1 MKNLNF
7 TIRVQHQFANHNG
20 YRKIFMLAIL
30 WCSFSIAIAQST
42 DKFFGMNYWEYQ
54 TYTNGVTVDKFAENM
69 AETSTWN
76 CSIVRIGGN
85 FPNVQRNTAVDR
97 DWYVTAINNIK
108 SMNLIPLVQLPID
121 LTATETAQWM
131 DYFNVT
137 KNLGIVYWGIGNEP
151 DPSSNWD
158 GWYAG
163 TAYQDGYTYT
173 SWRGQFRTIAKAIK
187 AKDANSIICGPD
199 FRHWWGTAT
208 TGPLGQWYKDF
219 LYGASGVGT
228 DTYNGDPI
236 VDIFAFHFYGD
247 ANEGTMM
254 GRYAILKSMIDATNA
269 LRPANQPL
277 KIAVGEYNT
286 EVSVDPG
293 TFSAGQYMAIMAK
306 QALANGAVYFTP
318 WSVEEGNKFR
328 MLESNGTLRS
338 TAQHMKMLSQNKRG
352 NYMQGQI
359 NDNNTYNIMEF
370 GMQDANGYTIML
382 MNKSATDYP
391 FSVKFSTTSGN
402 YSAANTPLKF
412 RFNANENIDFSNLTL
427 YKNSTLLF
435 SFDAA
440 GNMLKKIEYRSGY
453 TAPVTTLYPVANTAP
468 TVSLTAPAAGA
479 TFEAGTSVQITA
491 IATDADAAPDSVV
504 KVEFYDNG
512 SATAFHTENLSPY
525 DFPWTTFGVGSHTIS
540 AKATD
545 TRGATST
552 LSTRNITIVNTA
564 PNVSL
569 LTSATSVAFGTTI
582 TLTANATD
590 TAPGTVS
597 SVSYYDGPT
606 LLTTVNT
613 SPYTFNWTN
622 ASVGTHSITARALD
636 NGGSSKTSTAIS
648 ITVNP
653 VVSDPLTLSYFHV
666 INKWSADYLRPKDG
680 LATALIVQD
689 AETTVPAFSSFQ
701 WEFIAAPTAGY
712 YHIVNKYTGYAIQP
726 TNGSVADNT
735 TLSQVVLTPSNAGNT
750 ELQWVLEVS
759 NESPYYWIKNRK
771 SGLYIRPSGGSL
783 VDLTNIVQN
792 PLNTTYS
799 SFKWSFVDQG
809 SRSGASA
816 RTAASP
822 LIEEGLSK
830 EVATTVIYPNPTSDF
845 ITVVTQ
851 VDVQSPVSISIYS
864 LSGKKVLAKE
874 FMDVKGH
881 FEDRIDVSLL
891 PSGEFVLKIKK
902 GDRIESKKFVKK

>member
-1 MKNLNF
+1 MKNLKF
-7 TIRVQHQFANHNG
+7 TIPLQRRFVSHKGCQ
-20 YRKIFMLAIL
+20 ILFMLAFL
-30 WCSFSIAIAQST
+30 CCSFSIGFAQST

-85 FPNVQRNTAVDR
+85 FPNVSKNTAADR

-151 DPSSNWD
+151 DPSNNWD
-158 GWYAG
+158 AWYAG
-163 TAYQDGYTYT
+163 TVYQDGYNYAG
-173 SWRGQFRTIAKAIK
+173 WKNQFRVIAKAIK
-187 AKDANSIICGPD
+187 AKDANSIVCGPD

-219 LYGASGVGT
+219 LNGASGVGT

-247 ANEGTMM
+247 ANEGTMA
-254 GRYAILKSMIDATNA
+254 GRYAILKSMIDATNTR
-269 LRPANQPL
+269 RPANQPL

-293 TFSAGQYMAIMAK
+293 VFSAGQYMAIMAK

-352 NYMQGQI
+352 TYMQGQI

-391 FSVKFSTTSGN
+391 FSVKFSTTGGT

-412 RFNANENIDFSNLTL
+412 RFNASVNIDFSNSIL

-453 TAPVTTLYPVANTAP
+453 TAPVTTNYPVANPAP
-468 TVSLTAPAAGA
+468 SVSLV
-479 TFEAGTSVQITA
+479 S
-491 IATDADAAPDSVV
+491 
-504 KVEFYDNG
+504 
-512 SATAFHTENLSPY
+512 SATNVTYGTP
-525 DFPWTTFGVGSHTIS
+525 I
-540 AKATD
+540 
-545 TRGATST
+545 T
-552 LSTRNITIVNTA
+552 LS
-564 PNVSL
+564 
-569 LTSATSVAFGTTI
+569 
-582 TLTANATD
+582 ANASD

-597 SVSYYDGPT
+597 SVSYYDGTT
-606 LLTTVNT
+606 LLGTDNT
-613 SPYTFNWTN
+613 SPYTYNWVN
-622 ASVGTHSITARALD
+622 AGVGTHSVTARATD
-636 NGGSSKTSTAIS
+636 NGGATTTSTAIS
-648 ITVNP
+648 VTVTAAG
-653 VVSDPLTLSYFHV
+653 SDPLTQSYFHV

-680 LATALIVQD
+680 LATSLIVQD
-689 AETTVPAFSSFQ
+689 AEAAAPTLSSFQ
-701 WEFIAAPTAGY
+701 WSFKAAPTSGY
-712 YHIVNKYTGYAIQP
+712 YHIVNKYSGYAIQP

-735 TLSQVVLTPSNAGNT
+735 TLSQVVLTASNEGNT
-750 ELQWVLEVS
+750 ELQWEIEVS
-759 NESPYYWIKNRK
+759 DEAGYYWIKNRK

-792 PLNTTYS
+792 TLNTTYS
-799 SFKWSFVDQG
+799 SFKWSLDDQG
-809 SRSGASA
+809 VIPGASA
-816 RTAASP
+816 RIAASP
-822 LIEEGLSK
+822 LSGEELSEK
-830 EVATTVIYPNPTSDF
+830 LPTTIVFPNPASDM
-845 ITVVTQ
+845 ITVTAET
-851 VDVQSPVSISIYS
+851 DTQSPVSISIYS
-864 LSGKKVLAKE
+864 LSGNEVLSKE
-874 FMDVKGH
+874 FRNVKGH
-881 FEDRIDVSLL
+881 FEERFNISSFS
-891 PSGEFVLKIKK
+891 SGAFILKIKNGK
-902 GDRIESKKFVKK
+902 HIESRKFIKK

>member
-1 MKNLNF
+1 MKNAKF
-7 TIRVQHQFANHNG
+7 TSYLKRQFASHNG
-20 YRKIFMLAIL
+20 CQKLFMLAFL
-30 WCSFSIAIAQST
+30 WCSFSIAFAQST

-76 CSIVRIGGN
+76 CSIVRVGGN
-85 FPNVQRNTAVDR
+85 FPNVSKNTAADR

-163 TAYQDGYTYT
+163 TAYQDGYNYT
-173 SWRGQFRTIAKAIK
+173 GWKGQFRTIAKAIK
-187 AKDANSIICGPD
+187 AKDANSIVCGPD

-247 ANEGTMM
+247 ANEGTMI

-269 LRPANQPL
+269 QRPANQPL

-293 TFSAGQYMAIMAK
+293 IFSAGQYMAIMAK

-338 TAQHMKMLSQNKRG
+338 TAHHMKMLSQNKRG
-352 NYMQGQI
+352 TYMQGQI

-382 MNKSATDYP
+382 MNKSSTDYP
-391 FSVKFSTTSGN
+391 FSVKFSTTNGS

-412 RFNANENIDFSNLTL
+412 RFNASKNIDFSNLIL
-427 YKNSTLLF
+427 YKNATLLF

-453 TAPVTTLYPVANTAP
+453 TAPVTTNYPVANPAP
-468 TVSLTAPAAGA
+468 S
-479 TFEAGTSVQITA
+479 
-491 IATDADAAPDSVV
+491 
-504 KVEFYDNG
+504 
-512 SATAFHTENLSPY
+512 
-525 DFPWTTFGVGSHTIS
+525 
-540 AKATD
+540 
-545 TRGATST
+545 
-552 LSTRNITIVNTA
+552 
-564 PNVSL
+564 VSL
-569 LTSATSVAFGTTI
+569 LASATNVTYGTPI
-582 TLTANATD
+582 ALTANATD

-597 SVSYYDGPT
+597 SVSYYDGAT
-606 LLTTVNT
+606 LLGTATT
-613 SPYTFNWTN
+613 SPYTFNWAN
-622 ASVGTHSITARALD
+622 ASVGMHNVTARATD
-636 NGGSSKTSTAIS
+636 NGGAFTTSTAIS
-648 ITVNP
+648 ITVTSAA
-653 VVSDPLTLSYFHV
+653 SDPLTLSYFHV
-666 INKWSADYLRPKDG
+666 VNKWSADYLRPKDG
-680 LATALIVQD
+680 LATSLIVQD
-689 AETTVPAFSSFQ
+689 AEATVPALSSFQ

-726 TNGSVADNT
+726 TNGSVADNA
-735 TLSQVVLTPSNAGNT
+735 TLSQVALTTSNAGNT
-750 ELQWVLEVS
+750 ELHWVIEAS

-771 SGLYIRPSGGSL
+771 SGLYIRPAGGSID
-783 VDLTNIVQN
+783 DLINIVQN

-799 SFKWSFVDQG
+799 SFKWNLADQG
-809 SRSGASA
+809 PRSGASA
-816 RTAASP
+816 RHAASS
-822 LIEEGLSK
+822 LSQEEFSD
-830 EVATTVIYPNPTSDF
+830 EVRAMVIYPNPSADM
-845 ITVVTQ
+845 ITVTTQ
-851 VDVQSPVSISIYS
+851 LDAQSPVSVAIYNV
-864 LSGKKVLAKE
+864 SGGKVLSKE
-874 FMDVKGH
+874 FTNGKDL
-881 FEDRIDVSLL
+881 FEERFDISSL
-891 PSGEFVLKIKK
+891 PSGVFILKVRN
-902 GDRIESKKFVKK
+902 GNRIVSKKFVKKINAPQ